1 MSLRD
6 AESILQADLLL
17 LKDIT
22 QPMLVNDQLAQLY
35 LDLELE
41 GLSRK
46 LSLEDGIT
54 SSSSGEETTISR
66 QVLKLF

>member
-22 QPMLVNDQLAQLY
+22 QPMLVNDQLGQLY